1 MDCPKCKA
9 KMETVNFNGIE
20 VDRCTGCKGI
30 WFDRGEKELMK
41 DAAGS
46 ESIDT
51 QSDSTTEGYEEINC
65 PKCQSKMT
73 VNTKDLGEKHL
84 IYETCMGC
92 GGSFLIQVNLKTLRM
107 TTLGRMHLVKHSEIF
122 RLPIV

>member
-9 KMETVNFNGIE
+9 EMEPVNFSGIE

-46 ESIDT
+46 EAIDS
-51 QSDSTTEGYEEINC
+51 QSESTTEGYEEINC

-84 IYETCMGC
+84 TYETCMGC
-92 GGSFLIQVNLKTLRM
+92 GGSFFDPGEFEDFKNDDSWQNAFSQAFANL
-107 TTLGRMHLVKHSEIF
+107 
-122 RLPIV
+122 